1 MAIPDDKTKWDL
13 ELDEHLLQDL
23 YAWIDQVPLSR
34 SKRRIERDFSDGG
47 NPNFTVA
54 IQILAISTPFCLKIY
69 RKTRPCLIPKL
80 K

>member
-1 MAIPDDKTKWDL
+1 MAIQDDKTKWDL

-47 NPNFTVA
+47 NTLFTFDPYPCF
-54 IQILAISTPFCLKIY
+54 ITSTY
-69 RKTRPCLIPKL
+69 
-80 K
+80 